1 MAKSRKSGMNRRR
14 RKTRKNR
21 KNKKNRKTAR
31 SRKYRKTSR
40 KTKGGGNGDAPTGSR
55 THRLPIS
62 DSIMDSWP
70 LPVEQYQK
78 ILCMLTDPNRWQ
90 EQRERMYEVALAELK
105 AAQEQRA
112 QQIGDEWE
120 EIFEQEA
127 EDAKN
132 KRRLELEKHQLD
144 QFVEASD
151 LDDDSGEEDVED
163 DDDQAALREEDMK
176 LLTEREPVPPHRP
189 RLDSSLPPSAVDFPA
204 EDQRSRLAQWW
215 NPRT

>member
-31 SRKYRKTSR
+31 SRKYRKISR

-55 THRLPIS
+55 THRPPIS
-62 DSIMDSWP
+62 DSITDSWP

-120 EIFEQEA
+120 EIFEQEEA
-127 EDAKN
+127 RN
-132 KRRLELEKHQLD
+132 KRQGEDRHVE
-144 QFVEASD
+144 QFAQALD
-151 LDDDSGEEDVED
+151 LDDDPDEEHEDTKFLTEKEDVPR
-163 DDDQAALREEDMK
+163 Q
-176 LLTEREPVPPHRP
+176 RP
-189 RLDSSLPPSAVDFPA
+189 RSNPSLPPAAVDFPA